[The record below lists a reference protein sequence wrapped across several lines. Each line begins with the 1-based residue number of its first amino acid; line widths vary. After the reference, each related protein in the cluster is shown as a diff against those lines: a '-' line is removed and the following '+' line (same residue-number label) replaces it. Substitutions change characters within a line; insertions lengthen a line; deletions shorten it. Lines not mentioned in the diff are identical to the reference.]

1 MGFIV
6 GDVVA
11 RSTVKRGDEVTDFV
25 VVLSG
30 VGDVRDEALAV
41 GKIDKSV
48 AVVGAVG
55 GTKTQRWSC
64 SHSLFVVVQER
75 LLL

>member
-1 MGFIV
+1 M
-6 GDVVA
+6 
-11 RSTVKRGDEVTDFV
+11 KRGDEVTDFV

-55 GTKTQRWSC
+55 GTVETI
-64 SHSLFVVVQER
+64 
-75 LLL
+75 